1 MDMKKKISF
10 ILVFALISAAAWM
23 SCQKIDEP
31 LIIVNQRAFPELPD
45 DTTGGDTT
53 ANPPNFIST
62 FVDFKQVLLED
73 FTGHLCVNCPE
84 AAKLAHDLAEE
95 LDHRL
100 IIYAVHAGN
109 FAQPVPDSDFSED
122 FRTVAGN
129 ELNTNYAIFANPLAL
144 IDRVEHNGLRQIFK
158 DDWETVVMSEIQKP
172 NAVNMELSNT
182 WYPNLSVVK
191 VNIETEF
198 IAEANA
204 DDQYKLVVFIV
215 EDNIV
220 APQLNN
226 DPNIGADTLFNY
238 VHRNILRD
246 AISPTYGDFLGDNG
260 NVVLNEVYSSQYTYP
275 VSNDWVTENCRIVA
289 YVAKTNAT
297 LNLVD
302 ILQVVELEIKVDE

>member
-1 MDMKKKISF
+1 MKKKISF

-31 LIIVNQRAFPELPD
+31 LVITDQRAFPELPD
-45 DTTGGDTT
+45 DTISGDTLK
-53 ANPPNFIST
+53 NFIST

-84 AAKLAHDLAEE
+84 AAKLAHDLAED
-95 LDHRL
+95 LDHKL
-100 IIYAVHAGN
+100 VIYAVHAGN
-109 FAQPVPDSDFSED
+109 FAEPVANSVLSED
-122 FRTVAGN
+122 FRTAAGN
-129 ELNTNYAIFANPLAL
+129 DLNTNYAIFANPLAL
-144 IDRVEHNGLRQIFK
+144 INRVEHNGLRQVFK

-172 NAVNMELSNT
+172 NTVNMELSNT
-182 WYPNLSVVK
+182 WYPDLSVVK

-198 IAEANA
+198 TSAV
-204 DDQYKLVVFIV
+204 DGQYKVVVFIV

-226 DPNIGADTLFNY
+226 DPNIGADTLYNY
-238 VHRNILRD
+238 IHRNILRD
-246 AISPTYGDFLGDNG
+246 AVSPTYGDYLGDNG
-260 NVVLNEVYSSQYTYP
+260 TVVLNEVYSTQYTYP
-275 VSNDWVTENCRIVA
+275 VNTAWVTENCRIIA
-289 YVAKTNAT
+289 YVAKTNET